1 MTKTPAG
8 MNPAGVLAFWKDLI
22 SPRFHGN
29 APVFS
34 QLSREVSIVA
44 V

>member
-8 MNPAGVLAFWKDLI
+8 TNPAGVLAFWQDLI
-22 SPRFHGN
+22 LPRFHGN

-34 QLSREVSIVA
+34 QLSREVSVVA
-44 V
+44 A

>member
-1 MTKTPAG
+1 MTKMPAG

-22 SPRFHGN
+22 SPHFHGN

-44 V
+44 A

>member
-1 MTKTPAG
+1 MPAG
-8 MNPAGVLAFWKDLI
+8 TNPAGILAFWKDLI
-22 SPRFHGN
+22 SPHFHEN
-29 APVFS
+29 APAFS